1 MEVDE
6 VFPQKLTSRWVWF
19 WRKNVYY
26 MEKSLRVRLRE
37 IYMEFKVEATKECK
51 E

>member
-1 MEVDE
+1 MTVGCDFEERD
-6 VFPQKLTSRWVWF
+6 
-19 WRKNVYY
+19 VYY